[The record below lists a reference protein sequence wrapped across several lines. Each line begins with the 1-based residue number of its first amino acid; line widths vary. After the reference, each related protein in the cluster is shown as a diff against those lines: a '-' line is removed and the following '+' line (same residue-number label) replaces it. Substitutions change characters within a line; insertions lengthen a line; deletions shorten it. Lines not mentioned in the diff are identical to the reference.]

1 MTEPIKPKKVKHA
14 EIEINDERYLRIPLK
29 THVVM
34 FGDQLKEIVD
44 QYAREYLEKD
54 DILFITEKIVAIT
67 QGRAYYMKDIKPR
80 KLAKVLSHYVTK
92 TPAGI
97 GLGIPE
103 TMEMALRECG
113 IPRIMFAAA
122 ASAVTKPFGKK
133 GIFYQLAGYKASS
146 IDGPTPNTLPPYNQC
161 VVLGPDRPDEVARE
175 ISAHLRGIKVAIAD
189 INDISGVILGTSHP
203 GMDRQKIARIL
214 KDNPLG
220 QDTEQTPMGIIRKI
234 QTSI

>member
-1 MTEPIKPKKVKHA
+1 
-14 EIEINDERYLRIPLK
+14 
-29 THVVM
+29 
-34 FGDQLKEIVD
+34 
-44 QYAREYLEKD
+44 
-54 DILFITEKIVAIT
+54 
-67 QGRAYYMKDIKPR
+67 MKDIKPR